1 MHDPNKKTIAIV
13 INTSWNIFNFRM
25 GLLKA
30 LKEEGYNIVAIAPY
44 DFHTEKLI
52 EYGFEY
58 HDINMNNK
66 GTNPIEEFRLFRE
79 FYSVYKEVNPDLL
92 LQYTI
97 KPNVYGSLAASLLD
111 IPVISNISGLGTV
124 FLNKKPSSIIAR
136 LLYKLAL
143 HRKAPKKV
151 FFQNQNDRAL
161 FIKSKLVK
169 KKKTDILPGSGIDI
183 EKFKPLEREVRRAKS
198 LHFLFIARLIRD
210 KGLGE
215 YVEAAR
221 MLKSK
226 YPEAV
231 FNILGTYYP
240 GNPTAV
246 THDEIEMWE
255 AEGIIHHLGAT
266 DEVSA
271 VIAEHDCVVLPSYRE
286 GLSRVL
292 LEGASMAKPIV
303 TTNVPGCK
311 NVVDDDITGYL
322 CNVKDADSLAQ
333 QMEKVLLLSEDE
345 RSEMGQRGRE
355 KVIAEF
361 DERIIIEKYQKAIR
375 TIFS

>member
-1 MHDPNKKTIAIV
+1 MHNPNKKTIAIV
-13 INTSWNIFNFRM
+13 INTSWNIFNFRVN
-25 GLLKA
+25 LLKA
-30 LKEEGYNIVAIAPY
+30 LQSEGYNIVAIAPY

-58 HDINMNNK
+58 HDIKINNK
-66 GTNPIEEFRLFRE
+66 GTNPIEEIKLIKE
-79 FYSVYKEVNPDLL
+79 FYKVYKEVNPDVI

-97 KPNVYGSLAASLLD
+97 KPNVYGTIAANKLG

-124 FLNKKPSSIIAR
+124 FLNNKLSSHIAR
-136 LLYKLAL
+136 LLYRISLR
-143 HRKAPKKV
+143 HPKKI
-151 FFQNQNDRAL
+151 FFQNSRDRAL

-169 KKKTDILPGSGIDI
+169 KKKTDIVPGSGIDT
-183 EKFKPLEREVRRAKS
+183 EKFKPVTREARKVKS
-198 LHFLFIARLIRD
+198 LHFLFIGRLIRD
-210 KGLGE
+210 KGLVE

-226 YPEAV
+226 YPDAV
-231 FNILGTYYP
+231 FNILGTYYL
-240 GNPTAV
+240 GNPTAI
-246 THDEIEMWE
+246 THDEIEKWE

-292 LEGASMAKPIV
+292 LEGASMEKPIV
-303 TTNVPGCK
+303 TTNTPGCK
-311 NVVDDDITGYL
+311 EAVDNGISGYL
-322 CNVKDADSLAQ
+322 CNVKDAASLAQ

-345 RSEMGQRGRE
+345 RSEMGKRGRE
-355 KVIAEF
+355 KMIAEF
-361 DERIIIEKYQKAIR
+361 DEKIIIEKYREAIAS
-375 TIFS
+375 IVNS

>member
-1 MHDPNKKTIAIV
+1 MYDPNKKTIAIV

-25 GLLKA
+25 GLLNA
-30 LKEEGYNIVAIAPY
+30 LRDEGYNIVVIAPY

-66 GTNPIEEFRLFRE
+66 GTNPIEELRLLRE
-79 FYSVYKEVNPDLL
+79 FYKVYKEVNPDIL

-97 KPNVYGSLAASLLD
+97 KPNVYGSMAASLLD

-124 FLNKKPSSIIAR
+124 FLNKKPSSILAR

-143 HRKAPKKV
+143 RMKAPKKV
-151 FFQNQNDRAL
+151 FFQNQNDRAV
-161 FIKSKLVK
+161 FIKAKLVK
-169 KKKTDILPGSGIDI
+169 KKKTDILPGSGIDT
-183 EKFKPLEREVRRAKS
+183 EKFKPVEREARKEKS

-210 KGLGE
+210 KGIVE

-240 GNPTAV
+240 GNPTAI
-246 THDEIEMWE
+246 THDEVEMWE
-255 AEGIIHHLGAT
+255 KEGIIHHLGAT
-266 DEVSA
+266 DEVSK

-286 GLSRVL
+286 GLARVL

-311 NVVDDDITGYL
+311 NVVNDGITGYL
-322 CNVKDADSLAQ
+322 CKVKDADSLAQ
-333 QMEKVLLLSEDE
+333 QMEKVLVLSEDE
-345 RSEMGQRGRE
+345 RREMGKRGRE
-355 KVIAEF
+355 KVIVEF
-361 DERIIIEKYQKAIR
+361 DEKIVIKKYKKAIR
-375 TIFS
+375 KIFS